1 MNRLKT
7 IYWSV
12 TILLFSMMIST
23 GILYVV
29 FYDKLVVY
37 FISYGYP
44 TYLIYPLA
52 VIYVVGSIV
61 IFYNKNKFLK
71 ELAYAGFFFDFVL
84 AFFAHYMIDEF
95 DLFPTVF
102 LILLI
107 VSYFT
112 GKKVRP

>member
-1 MNRLKT
+1 MNRLKY
-7 IYWSV
+7 IYWST
-12 TILLFSMMIST
+12 TILLFSMMIVT

-29 FYDKLVVY
+29 LYDKLVAY

-52 VIYVVGSIV
+52 VMYVVGSIV

-71 ELAYAGFFFDFVL
+71 ELAYAGFFFNFVL

-95 DLFPTVF
+95 DLFPSIF
-102 LILLI
+102 LILLMI
-107 VSYFT
+107 SYFA